1 MRRLLEEFVRPRVL
15 QIVRLRVWIAERFR
29 PGEGAIMLAWAALI
43 GTLGGIATPAFLRV
57 LEWVQY
63 AFTRHSGSLSEAAAS
78 LAWWER
84 LLVPALGGLLAGLT
98 LVYGSRITRGK
109 RAQDYMEAISL
120 GDGVI
125 RAQPTLVRI
134 SSSLFSVASGGSIGR
149 EGAMSQL
156 SAMLASLVGRASGLP
171 RARLRLLVACGAA
184 SGIAAA
190 YNAPIGGALFVAEVV
205 LGSIAMESFGPLLLA
220 SVLSTVVSRAALG
233 DRSPFQVDNFEFV
246 SAAEIPTYLLLGLV
260 LGAACPAFLGLLDA
274 SSRFFQRWPTP
285 LWVRLAVGGLIVGA
299 LSIQYPYVWGNG
311 ANALQRLL
319 NTEWTGETLAIL
331 LVFKLAATA
340 VTVGSGAVGGVF
352 TPTLLVGA
360 VVGGLFG
367 HGIHA
372 LLPDLTAGPRAYAI
386 VGMGAFLAGT
396 THAPLTAI
404 LILFD
409 MTLNHA
415 IVLPLMVACTSAYS
429 ASRAIRKNSI
439 YAHSLRQ
446 PADEPDAGP
455 DMLQTTRVRDLI
467 KPDPPHVVDKARFD
481 EIVGVFARHQHHN
494 LYVVDENHRFRGVI
508 ALHEI
513 KPFLQNEQLA
523 QVVIADDLLVEQFP
537 RIGPDSTLAEALA
550 KFATHA
556 GERLPVVEP
565 DGGWLVGSVTKTD
578 LLLTLAHEVKNDG
591 RDAA

>member
-29 PGEGAIMLAWAALI
+29 PGEGATMHAWAALI
-43 GTLGGIATPAFLRV
+43 GMLGGIATPAFLRV

-63 AFTRHSGSLSEAAAS
+63 AFTRQAGSLSQAAAN
-78 LAWWER
+78 LHWWER
-84 LLVPALGGLLAGLT
+84 LLIPAVGGLLAGLT
-98 LVYGSRITRGK
+98 LVYGSRFTRGK

-134 SSSLFSVASGGSIGR
+134 GSSLFSVASGGSIGR

-205 LGSIAMESFGPLLLA
+205 IGSIAMESFGPLLLA
-220 SVLSTVVSRAALG
+220 AVLSTVVSRAAIG
-233 DRSPFQVDNFEFV
+233 DRSPFQVENFEFV

-260 LGAACPAFLGLLDA
+260 LGAACPAFLGLLEA
-274 SSRFFQRWPTP
+274 STRFFQRWPTP
-285 LWVRLAVGGLIVGA
+285 LWVRLAIGGLVVGA
-299 LSIQYPYVWGNG
+299 LSIQHPYVWGNG
-311 ANALQRLL
+311 ANALQTLL
-319 NTEWTGETLAIL
+319 NTDWTWNVLATLL
-331 LVFKLAATA
+331 LFKLTATA
-340 VTVGSGAVGGVF
+340 ATVGSGAVGGVF

-367 HGIHA
+367 HGVHA
-372 LLPDLTAGPRAYAI
+372 LLPELTAGPRAYAI

-404 LILFD
+404 VILFD

-429 ASRAIRKNSI
+429 ASRAIRKESI
-439 YAHSLRQ
+439 YARSLR
-446 PADEPDAGP
+446 PKPEDEEE
-455 DMLQTTRVRDLI
+455 DMLATTRVRDLV
-467 KPDPPHVVDKARFD
+467 KPDPPHVDEKARFD
-481 EIVGVFARHQHHN
+481 EIVAVFARHQHHN

-508 ALHEI
+508 SLHEI

-523 QVVIADDLLVEQFP
+523 QVVIADDLLIEQFP
-537 RIGPDSTLAEALA
+537 HIGPDSSLEEALA
-550 KFATHA
+550 KFAAHA

-565 DGGWLVGSVTKTD
+565 DGGWLVGSVSKTD
-578 LLLTLAHEVKNDG
+578 LLLTLAEEVKNEG